1 MEFKIGMV
9 LEGEI
14 TGIQPYG
21 AFVSLGDEQQGL
33 IHVSEVKHGF
43 IKNINEELEIGDKVT
58 VQIIDI
64 DEYTKKISLS
74 LRVFQEAVPV
84 VYKKKKYFTNRY
96 KTIGF
101 TSIDEK
107 LDGWVNEFLDD
118 LLEKDWFFSESVVK
132 LER

>member
-14 TGIQPYG
+14 TGIQTYG

-118 LLEKDWFFSESVVK
+118 LLEKD
-132 LER
+132 

>member
-118 LLEKDWFFSESVVK
+118 LLEKD
-132 LER
+132 